1 MFNRVIIG
9 DCRETLRSL
18 PAETFHCC
26 VTSPP
31 YWLLRDYGHS
41 SQIGREPTPDAY
53 VEALVDVFSLV
64 RRVLR
69 NDGTLWL
76 NVGDSYA
83 ASAGGGQGKNS
94 KLLDREASRLG
105 VREQKQS
112 KVTGGLKPKDLC
124 GIPWRL
130 ALALQADG
138 WWLRSDVIWH
148 KPNPMPESVTDRPTK
163 AHEYVFMLAKSE
175 RYFYD
180 ADAIKEPGLDTG
192 QPDAVVDANR
202 DRRRDG
208 AVRRNARSVW
218 TIPTQPYGGAHF
230 AVMPPR
236 LAERCILAGSRVG
249 SAVIDPFIGSGTVGL
264 VAEGLGRRWLGCELN
279 AEYESLIRQ
288 RTAQAGIPWPEEI
301 CSEQVPHNPI
311 DPADPKPFHVNAECP
326 ASSSNG
332 R

>member
-9 DCRETLRSL
+9 DCRETLRAL
-18 PAETFHCC
+18 PEATFQCC

-41 SQIGREPTPDAY
+41 SQIGIEPTPDAY
-53 VEALVDVFSLV
+53 VEALVGVFSLV
-64 RRVLR
+64 RRVLKD
-69 NDGTLWL
+69 DGTLWL

-83 ASAGGGQGKNS
+83 ASCGGGQGKNS
-94 KLLDREASRLG
+94 KFLDREASRLG

-180 ADAIKEPGLDTG
+180 ADAIKEPGVDTG

-208 AVRRNARSVW
+208 TVPGKGEAHSEGTKSGGNLSAAYAGANWAVRGRNARSVW
-218 TIPTQPYGGAHF
+218 TIPTQPYNGAHF
-230 AVMPPR
+230 ATMPPR

-249 SAVIDPFIGSGTVGL
+249 TAVLDPFIGSGTVGV

-279 AEYESLIRQ
+279 AEYETLIRK
-288 RTAQAGIPWPEEI
+288 RTAQAGIPWPEEA
-301 CSEQVPHNPI
+301 P
-311 DPADPKPFHVNAECP
+311 
-326 ASSSNG
+326 
-332 R
+332 